1 MENKD
6 VDKLTRTI
14 LANSKLEIKNPDF
27 TFNLMDKI
35 KAENRRKIIIRQ
47 STFYL
52 LIFISID
59 AVIWTL
65 FKLFRVSIADISLLI
80 ESTSSEIS
88 KASSGKG
95 NVLLLTLFI
104 QSIILLFMIG
114 RARFLNF
121 KSQ

>member
-6 VDKLTRTI
+6 ADKLTRTI

>member
-6 VDKLTRTI
+6 ADKLTRTI

-52 LIFISID
+52 LMFISID

>member
-47 STFYL
+47 STFTFLYL
-52 LIFISID
+52 FQLM
-59 AVIWTL
+59 
-65 FKLFRVSIADISLLI
+65 R
-80 ESTSSEIS
+80 
-88 KASSGKG
+88 
-95 NVLLLTLFI
+95 
-104 QSIILLFMIG
+104 
-114 RARFLNF
+114 
-121 KSQ
+121 

>member
-52 LIFISID
+52 LMFISID

>member
-6 VDKLTRTI
+6 AYKLTRTI

-52 LIFISID
+52 LMFISID